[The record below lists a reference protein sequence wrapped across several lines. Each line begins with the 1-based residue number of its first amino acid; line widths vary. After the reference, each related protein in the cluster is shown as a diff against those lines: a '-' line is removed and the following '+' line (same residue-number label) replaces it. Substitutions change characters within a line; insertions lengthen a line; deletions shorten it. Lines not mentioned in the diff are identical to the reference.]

1 MPCVWVPQR
10 TEGDIRSP
18 GSLYFIRSQ
27 GSLWMIVVRE
37 QRQNQSGVD
46 SPPYIHT
53 YSHKHTHTE
62 SYCQDKGEHMPG
74 LAHVAFLGEHL

>member
-1 MPCVWVPQR
+1 MCVGT
-10 TEGDIRSP
+10 TENRRGYQIP
-18 GSLYFIRSQ
+18 WFSLYFIRSQ

-46 SPPYIHT
+46 SPPYTHT